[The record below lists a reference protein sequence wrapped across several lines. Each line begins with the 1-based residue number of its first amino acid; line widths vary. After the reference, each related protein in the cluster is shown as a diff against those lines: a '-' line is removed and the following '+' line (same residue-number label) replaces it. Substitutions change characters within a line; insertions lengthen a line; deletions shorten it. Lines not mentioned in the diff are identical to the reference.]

1 MVIRRLLIVSSFIML
16 VAAPASS
23 QDPTLVVENG
33 RVIVGD
39 GTVIEHGSVVVA
51 GERIVTVTGE
61 PVEAPSAR
69 RVDAA
74 GNTVLPG
81 LINAHVHLLVNDAN
95 PAFSD
100 FGSSL
105 RAPHPYAA
113 NDSIVRAYVENDLP
127 KKLVSFLEAG
137 VTTIRSTGDY
147 WPEILGVKARL
158 LSGEFTGPRLE
169 VVGPVFTARGHPSQM
184 CRRNGQ
190 WNEWCRSHLVVQL
203 EDPREA
209 REAVRRVAESG
220 VDGIKMVGWQH
231 GGLTNREVIRAVTA
245 EAEERGIPALMHV
258 YDSQD
263 AFESLALGVDQFVH
277 TPILGSNPTFNQRM
291 LALMRE
297 TGAFAVSTISIN
309 DVFLE
314 SHRRSGRSEQAEA
327 EAQKVHALKRA
338 GLIYGEEGLLVFGTD
353 VPMLPPGEGL
363 HRELRLLREAG
374 LTPAQIITAATQAAA
389 QQLGREQDLGTLEA
403 GKLADLLVVDGNPLE
418 DLSALRDVDLVV
430 KGGEVV
436 FSRSPEQ

>member
-1 MVIRRLLIVSSFIML
+1 MIRRLLFIGSFIML

-39 GTVIEHGSVVVA
+39 GTVIEHASVVVA

-69 RVDAA
+69 RIDGA

-81 LINAHVHLLVNDAN
+81 LIDAHVHLLVNDPN
-95 PAFSD
+95 PALGD
-100 FGSSL
+100 TDYSL
-105 RAPHPYAA
+105 RVPQPYAA
-113 NDSIVRAYVENDLP
+113 NDSVVRAYLENDLP
-127 KKLVSFLEAG
+127 KKLVSILESG

-147 WPEILGVKARL
+147 WPEILEVKARL

-220 VDGIKMVGWQH
+220 VDGIKMVGPQH
-231 GGLTNREVIRAVTA
+231 GGPTNPEVIRAAAA

-297 TGAFAVSTISIN
+297 TGTFAVSTISIN

-314 SHRRSGRSEQAEA
+314 SYRRSGRSEQAEA
-327 EAQKVHALKRA
+327 EAQKVRALKRA
-338 GLIYGEEGLLVFGTD
+338 GRIYAEEGLLVFGTD
-353 VPMLPPGEGL
+353 VPMLSPQKGL

-374 LTPAQIITAATQAAA
+374 LTPAQIIRTATLTAAR
-389 QQLGREQDLGTLEA
+389 QLGREEELGTLEA
-403 GKLADLLVVDGNPLE
+403 GKLADLVVVDGDPLN
-418 DLSALRDVDLVV
+418 DLSALQNVEVV
-430 KGGEVV
+430 IKGGEVV
-436 FSRSPEQ
+436 VEN